1 MVEWFFSKAPC
12 SSMSRREFKIFSSI
26 FPGRGKIDMGLMFF
40 SNLELP
46 DFGIGVVMQ
55 TFQFLGKDPVKR
67 RR

>member
-1 MVEWFFSKAPC
+1 M
-12 SSMSRREFKIFSSI
+12 
-26 FPGRGKIDMGLMFF
+26 IDMGLMFF